1 MCNTDPL
8 LFFQYSSDNVNF
20 VHNYSTDP
28 QWAVQTPVTRLN
40 IMRREASSSIKMP
53 FLLPY
58 TGWFVSQV
66 EAFPG
71 QVFDFPVVGFDELN
85 TVTYVGA
92 SVSDNSNEVHVH

>member
-1 MCNTDPL
+1 
-8 LFFQYSSDNVNF
+8 
-20 VHNYSTDP
+20 
-28 QWAVQTPVTRLN
+28 
-40 IMRREASSSIKMP
+40 MP